1 MHDVH
6 EQTAEHSHTLFVI
19 AGIVLLFGLVML
31 GSATAPIG
39 AEKFGS
45 AYYFL
50 VRQLLFGLVP
60 GVLLFFGLRQIPLA
74 WWERSWKIMLA
85 VSFVIL
91 ALVFIPGIG
100 LRINGS
106 LSWIHVGPYSLQP
119 AELVKFTFII
129 FLAGWLAH
137 HRRRLTQNFF
147 DGLLPYL
154 VYLAIACGLM
164 LLQPDLGTALVFFIT
179 AMIMAF
185 VGGARVK
192 HLSFIALAGIVAM
205 VILISIAP
213 YRMDRI
219 TALFDPDKD
228 PYGSGYHI
236 KQSLVAVGSGGVL
249 GMGLGNSRQKF
260 QYLPEVSAD
269 SIFAVIAE
277 EMGFIISVVLVAAY
291 VALGLKGYQL
301 ARRATSDWATY
312 FIVGTVS
319 WIGVQTVLNI
329 GAMLALV
336 PLTGLPLPLVS
347 HGGTSLMVTL
357 AAFGVISAI
366 VSPPEQRKR
375 SRL

>member
-291 VALGLKGYQL
+291 VALVLKGYQL

>member
-291 VALGLKGYQL
+291 VALVLKGYQL

-357 AAFGVISAI
+357 AAFGGISAI
-366 VSPPEQRKR
+366 VLPPEQRKR